1 MIRRPLLLGHR
12 GARAASRL
20 IPSRTDFPAENSLA
34 AFEYALSQGC
44 DGFELDVRH
53 TRDRRN
59 VLWHDPDWNDQ
70 QIAVTDYAGL
80 TEPNGCRP
88 ACLEEVLEKLGQ
100 RAYLDIELKV
110 SGNEE
115 SVVAALRANP
125 PQRRFIVSS
134 FLPEILVRVHEID
147 TQAPLGYICDRRD
160 EMDVWRELPICVF
173 LPRHDFVRPELIEE
187 LHRLDRQLM
196 TWTVN
201 SKRQMRQLA
210 EWGIDGLISDDPQ
223 LLCRTFHTE

>member
-1 MIRRPLLLGHR
+1 M
-12 GARAASRL
+12 
-20 IPSRTDFPAENSLA
+20 ENSLVA
-34 AFEYALSQGC
+34 LEYALSQGC
-44 DGFELDVRH
+44 DGFEFDVRH
-53 TRDRRN
+53 TRDGRN
-59 VLWHDPDWNDQ
+59 VLWHDPDWNGKV
-70 QIAVTDYAGL
+70 IAATDYAGL
-80 TEPNGCRP
+80 ADRNGCRL
-88 ACLEEVLEKLGQ
+88 ACLEDVLEKFAQ

-115 SVVAALRANP
+115 SVVAALRARP
-125 PQRRFIVSS
+125 PQHGFIVSS

-147 TQAPLGYICDRRD
+147 TQPPLGYICDRRD
-160 EMDVWRELPICVF
+160 RIDVWQRLPIRVF
-173 LPRHDFVRPELIEE
+173 LPRYDLVNTELIEE
-187 LHRLDRQLM
+187 LHRKGRELM